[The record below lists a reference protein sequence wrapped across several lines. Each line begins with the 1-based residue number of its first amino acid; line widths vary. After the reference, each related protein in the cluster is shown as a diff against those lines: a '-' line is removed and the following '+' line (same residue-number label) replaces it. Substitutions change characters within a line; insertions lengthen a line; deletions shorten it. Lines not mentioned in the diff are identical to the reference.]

1 MIETFDA
8 GFGRRLR
15 MERERRRITLAS
27 IAENTKIGL
36 SLLKGLERD
45 DLSRW
50 PSGIFRR
57 SFIRAYAQAVGL
69 DADETARE
77 FFERYPEPSEVPTP
91 VPATPASLVSA
102 ATSDTPAAR
111 FRLRVAD
118 TRAAFARGPL
128 LTEARRRWVAVAW
141 DVSAVVAIGVLLFV
155 ALEKFWMPFAMVVLG
170 YYAGSIVLLGNTPG
184 VSLFAPD
191 SRQDSQ
197 GPGAPKAFS
206 SPS

>member
-57 SFIRAYAQAVGL
+57 SFVH
-69 DADETARE
+69 
-77 FFERYPEPSEVPTP
+77 
-91 VPATPASLVSA
+91 
-102 ATSDTPAAR
+102 
-111 FRLRVAD
+111 
-118 TRAAFARGPL
+118 
-128 LTEARRRWVAVAW
+128 ARRRLTRRRRDRA
-141 DVSAVVAIGVLLFV
+141 GVLR
-155 ALEKFWMPFAMVVLG
+155 AL
-170 YYAGSIVLLGNTPG
+170 
-184 VSLFAPD
+184 
-191 SRQDSQ
+191 SR
-197 GPGAPKAFS
+197 A
-206 SPS
+206 

>member
-1 MIETFDA
+1 MIESVDV

-27 IAENTKIGL
+27 VAENTKISL

-45 DLSRW
+45 DISRW

-69 DADETARE
+69 DTDAIARE
-77 FFERYPEPSEVPTP
+77 FFERYPEHPEVPAP
-91 VPATPASLVSA
+91 VPAIPPPASLA
-102 ATSDTPAAR
+102 ASETGAAR
-111 FRLRVAD
+111 LRLKVAD
-118 TRAAFARGPL
+118 TGTAFARGPVL
-128 LTEARRRWVAVAW
+128 AEARRRWVAVAW
-141 DVSAVVAIGVLLFV
+141 DVGAVVAIGVLVSV
-155 ALEKFWMPFAMVVLG
+155 ALGQFWMPFAMVVLG

-191 SRQDSQ
+191 SRRET
-197 GPGAPKAFS
+197 
-206 SPS
+206 

>member
-27 IAENTKIGL
+27 VAENTKIGL

-45 DLSRW
+45 DISRW

-57 SFIRAYAQAVGL
+57 SFIRSYAQAVGL
-69 DADETARE
+69 DADATARE
-77 FFERYPEPSEVPTP
+77 FFERYPELPDGPMP
-91 VPATPASLVSA
+91 VPATPPPSAPPAKDATRVSQ
-102 ATSDTPAAR
+102 

-118 TRAAFARGPL
+118 TAATAFARGPL
-128 LTEARRRWVAVAW
+128 LTAARRRCVAAAW
-141 DVSAVVAIGVLLFV
+141 DVGAVVAIGVLLFI
-155 ALEKFWMPFAMVVLG
+155 ALEQFWMPFAMVVLG
-170 YYAGSIVLLGNTPG
+170 YYSGSIVSLGNTPG

-191 SRQDSQ
+191 SRRET
-197 GPGAPKAFS
+197 
-206 SPS
+206 